1 MSKRT
6 SLSPQKFTADEQK
19 GLRDYWKVYESN
31 HEQVAADLMRLT
43 IDDPEL
49 TIMMQLAAQKKS
61 ERPNSFEILRN
72 AVVQGDWKPYLNRL
86 QNQGAEYAQLGLR
99 FGAWFE
105 IMSIYRKSMLP
116 HLQDAYGK
124 QPDRHLVNAINAMEI
139 LIDIVRTAVFTGYLS
154 AKENIIRDQQ
164 QAILDANERARA
176 EEKFRG
182 LLESAPE
189 AMVIV
194 DGKGKICIVNSQTE
208 NLFGYGREEL
218 FGKPVELL
226 IPKRFRKR
234 HPGHRKA
241 YFLNPLTREMG
252 AGLELYG
259 LRKDGSEFP
268 AEISLGPLNTDE
280 GMLTTAAIRDISAS
294 KHAEEALQASE
305 QRFRAVIEGSMDE
318 IMILSADLKPLY
330 MSPSVSRASGFS
342 KEEIEELEA
351 FSTLHPDDKA
361 GIEKMFRKFMK
372 NPGQSQ
378 DYQLRLQ
385 RKDGS
390 WRWVEGTATNL
401 LADPGVAGILLNYRD
416 VSERK
421 QHMRELVAITTVS
434 AALRSAPTRA
444 EMLPIILDQILD
456 LLEVNAA
463 GLSMRDSVS
472 GETVIELT
480 RGISANNIGQRIQVG
495 KGIGGHVIA
504 SGQPYLSND
513 IRKDRLAAEHE
524 LLEDFQAMGCIP
536 LIAEGQTIGALWIA
550 RKSQI
555 ELAEVRLLT
564 SIGNIAANAI
574 HRATLQEQT
583 MQHMRHIA
591 ALHAIDV
598 AISSSFD
605 LEFVLNVMLDQ
616 VTNQLDV
623 DAADILLLDPHL
635 NILEF
640 GAGSGFHSKAIQHT
654 EIRLGEGYAGR
665 AALERRTVSI
675 HDLSTVA
682 QTFMRPEIISMEG
695 FTTYYGVPLVFKG
708 KVKGVLEVFHRKP
721 LNPDREWL
729 DFLDTLAGQAAIAI
743 ADATLFNDL
752 QRSNIELT
760 IAYDAT
766 IEGWSRALDLR
777 DKETEG
783 HTQRVTEMTM
793 RLAAAMGLSDAELVH
808 VRRGVLLHDI
818 GKMGI
823 PDNIL
828 LKPDQLTDEEWAIM
842 RKHPTYAYEMLSPI
856 QFLRLAMDVP
866 YSHHE
871 KWDGTGYPRG
881 LKGDEIPLTARIFA
895 VVDIWDAL
903 RSDRPYRRAWNEKKI
918 LDYIRSLS
926 GIHLDPQVVDAFMKL
941 IDKT

>member
-1 MSKRT
+1 
-6 SLSPQKFTADEQK
+6 
-19 GLRDYWKVYESN
+19 
-31 HEQVAADLMRLT
+31 
-43 IDDPEL
+43 
-49 TIMMQLAAQKKS
+49 
-61 ERPNSFEILRN
+61 
-72 AVVQGDWKPYLNRL
+72 
-86 QNQGAEYAQLGLR
+86 
-99 FGAWFE
+99 
-105 IMSIYRKSMLP
+105 
-116 HLQDAYGK
+116 
-124 QPDRHLVNAINAMEI
+124 
-139 LIDIVRTAVFTGYLS
+139 
-154 AKENIIRDQQ
+154 
-164 QAILDANERARA
+164 
-176 EEKFRG
+176 
-182 LLESAPE
+182 
-189 AMVIV
+189 
-194 DGKGKICIVNSQTE
+194 
-208 NLFGYGREEL
+208 
-218 FGKPVELL
+218 
-226 IPKRFRKR
+226 
-234 HPGHRKA
+234 
-241 YFLNPLTREMG
+241 
-252 AGLELYG
+252 
-259 LRKDGSEFP
+259 
-268 AEISLGPLNTDE
+268 
-280 GMLTTAAIRDISAS
+280 
-294 KHAEEALQASE
+294 
-305 QRFRAVIEGSMDE
+305 
-318 IMILSADLKPLY
+318 
-330 MSPSVSRASGFS
+330 
-342 KEEIEELEA
+342 
-351 FSTLHPDDKA
+351 
-361 GIEKMFRKFMK
+361 MFRKFMK

-390 WRWVEGTATNL
+390 WRWVEGPATNL
-401 LADPGVAGILLNYRD
+401 LADPGVASILLNHRD

-444 EMLPIILDQILD
+444 EMLPYLLNLNVD
-456 LLEVNAA
+456 LPAVERACFL
-463 GLSMRDSVS
+463 MREYGR

-871 KWDGTGYPRG
+871 KWDGTGYLRG

-903 RSDRPYRRAWNEKKI
+903 RSYQHYRRAWNEKKI